1 MTNVDR
7 IMAEAMTLSDEE
19 RATLADRL
27 LEIVPEVADAA
38 VEQAW
43 VKEALR
49 RRAEWKAGRAKSVP
63 VEEALAQMF
72 AKP

>member
-7 IMAEAMTLSDEE
+7 LMAEAMNLSDED
-19 RATLADRL
+19 RATLAERL
-27 LEIVPEVADAA
+27 LEIVPEVADAS
-38 VEQAW
+38 VEEAW
-43 VKEALR
+43 AKEALR